1 MRMAVVCPDDQLPI
15 RSRTMNTFRVWIRPM
30 HGTCQVRVDGIE
42 NTRWLIHRL
51 GQFFFKTAEPVQ
63 EDEGSSCCTFRVAD
77 SSQISRHRFE
87 RLLGAIPEVKLILD
101 LA

>member
-1 MRMAVVCPDDQLPI
+1 
-15 RSRTMNTFRVWIRPM
+15 MN
-30 HGTCQVRVDGIE
+30 GTCQVRVDGIE

-51 GQFFFKTAEPVQ
+51 GQFFVFKTAEPVK

-77 SSQISRHRFE
+77 SPQISRHRFE
-87 RLLGAIPEVKLILD
+87 RLLGAIPQVKLMLE

>member
-1 MRMAVVCPDDQLPI
+1 
-15 RSRTMNTFRVWIRPM
+15 MNTFRVWMRPTG
-30 HGTCQVRVDGIE
+30 GTCQVRVDGIE
-42 NTRWLIHRL
+42 NAKWLIHRL
-51 GQFFFKTAEPVQ
+51 GQFFVFKTAEPVK

-87 RLLGAIPEVKLILD
+87 RLLGAIPEVKLMLD

>member
-1 MRMAVVCPDDQLPI
+1 
-15 RSRTMNTFRVWIRPM
+15 MNTFRVWIRPIDR
-30 HGTCQVRVDGIE
+30 TCQVRVDGIE
-42 NTRWLIHRL
+42 NTKWLIHRL
-51 GQFFFKTAEPVQ
+51 GQFFVFKTAEPVE

-87 RLLGAIPEVKLILD
+87 RLLGAIPQVNLTLD